1 MQYQL
6 NEHITLTSQQAEEL
20 ANLTTVVADYERRL
34 VKEHGESE
42 RRQHDCELMQRAKEQ
57 KERHMAVLM
66 RENEKV
72 KRQLDQFAKATPSS
86 EVKPPHK
93 AAPGMALIKSALA
106 PRPSTAQVPNKEN
119 LNSCNTTE

>member
-1 MQYQL
+1 MKYQL
-6 NEHITLTSQQAEEL
+6 NEHITLTTQQAEEL
-20 ANLTTVVADYERRL
+20 ANLTTVVADYEHRL

-42 RRQHDCELMQRAKEQ
+42 RRQRDCELMQRAKEQ

-72 KRQLDQFAKATPSS
+72 RRQLDQFAKATPSD
-86 EVKPPHK
+86 KPTHK
-93 AAPGMALIKSALA
+93 AAPGTSLIKSALA

-119 LNSCNTTE
+119 LNSYNSTE

>member
-1 MQYQL
+1 M

-42 RRQHDCELMQRAKEQ
+42 RRQRDCELMQRAKEQ

-72 KRQLDQFAKATPSS
+72 RRQLDQFAKATPPD
-86 EVKPPHK
+86 KPPHK

-106 PRPSTAQVPNKEN
+106 PRPSTAHVPNKEN
-119 LNSCNTTE
+119 LNSCNTME